1 MCIATL
7 SKVMVTPKVPY
18 LETCSNIKRVMQR
31 CGIPGMSVAVLHNS
45 QLIFA
50 EAFGKRNQTDPY
62 TIETLQPIA
71 SMTKTFTAAAIGE
84 LVAEGKV
91 DWDTTPISTY
101 LPDFQLKD
109 PVLTSQITFTDL
121 LSEYSG
127 LPDNLLR
134 WHNSTKPRKE
144 LIKDLR
150 HYDDTP
156 PKLGANFKSNDVM
169 YAVAGEAAAHVAGA
183 TSYEQLVLDK
193 VIHPLGLA
201 NTGFSQSNMKRLSQ
215 NYALSHMAYSL
226 DTAQKGERRIFP
238 LDEKP
243 YMALAAAEGV
253 YSNVLDLVQWG
264 KVIMDLGA
272 VDGKQVLNRMSV
284 EETLKAFT
292 FDWNDKPNYW
302 SEFDPIY
309 SYGFG
314 WMRDSFCGQRYF
326 SAFGSD
332 IGYGSDVTFF
342 PDHDLVIAMLANTST
357 FGHVNSFLPFS
368 IATPMLN
375 LSGVKTIKD
384 ENGYDSWIEKG
395 AIPLANEA
403 YAGLELIGGGI
414 FSPIAVADRNP
425 LMFADDL
432 KAYVGVYSH
441 PFWGEFQITLGGKG
455 GEEEKESGD
464 PSSTTITKEEEEKKK
479 EDQVLRFRYN
489 EYTSTLEHYDQ
500 NTFIATFD
508 DVLFKMQV
516 LMSFLPDTE
525 TSQQGL
531 PDSNEFPRENLQIQD
546 VVGALGISDAVFSK
560 AKVLKTTAYTGEYRH
575 PAWGTFEIAPDEPD
589 KKESKEAKEQILK
602 SKYTDFTSTLE
613 HCDQNMCI
621 AKYGDVMANMH
632 IVILFLP
639 DVEIARISV
648 PDSKMYPK
656 ETLIMQ
662 DLPLARGSQTPS
674 SRRPKSTQKLS
685 QPKPRQKKTR
695 I

>member
-1 MCIATL
+1 MCIVTL
-7 SKVMVTPKVPY
+7 SKVTPKVPY
-18 LETCSNIKRVMQR
+18 LETCSTIKRVMQR
-31 CGIPGMSVAVLHNS
+31 CGIPGMSVAVLHKN
-45 QLIFA
+45 QLVFA

-71 SMTKTFTAAAIGE
+71 SLTKTFTAAAIGE

-91 DWDTTPISTY
+91 DWNTTPISTY

-109 PVLTSQITFTDL
+109 PVLTSQITFSDL
-121 LSEYSG
+121 LSELSG
-127 LPDNLLR
+127 LPDNYLR

-144 LIKDLR
+144 LIRDLR
-150 HYDDTP
+150 HDKTTQ
-156 PKLGANFKSNDVM
+156 KLGANFKSNDVM

-183 TSYEQLVLDK
+183 ASYEQLVLDK

-226 DTAQKGERRIFP
+226 DGAQKGETRIFP

-243 YMALAAAEGV
+243 YMALAAAEDV
-253 YSNVLDLVQWG
+253 YSNVLDLVRWG

-292 FDWNDKPNYW
+292 FDWSDKPNYW
-302 SEFDPIY
+302 AEFDPIY

-314 WMRDSFCGQRYF
+314 WMLDSFCGQRYF
-326 SAFGSD
+326 NAR
-332 IGYGSDVTFF
+332 YASDVTFF
-342 PDHDLVIAMLANTST
+342 PDHDLVVVMLANTSV
-357 FGHVNSFLPFS
+357 FGHVNSFLQFS

-375 LSGVKTIKD
+375 ISGVKTIKD
-384 ENGYDSWIEKG
+384 ENGHDSWIEKG
-395 AIPLANEA
+395 AIPIAEEG
-403 YAGLELIGGGI
+403 YAGIEFIGGGV
-414 FSPIAVADRNP
+414 FLPIAVADRNP

-432 KAYVGVYSH
+432 KAYVGVYSD
-441 PFWGEFQITLGGKG
+441 PFWGEFHITLGD
-455 GEEEKESGD
+455 KE
-464 PSSTTITKEEEEKKK
+464 EEEEKKK
-479 EDQVLRFRYN
+479 EGKDPSSTIITKAEEEKKKEREVLRFRYN

-531 PDSNEFPRENLQIQD
+531 PDSNEFPRENLKIQD

-560 AKVLKTTAYTGEYRH
+560 TKVLTTTLHGVRLRS
-575 PAWGTFEIAPDEPD
+575 PPDEPD

-602 SKYTDFTSTLE
+602 FKYTDFTSTLE
-613 HCDQNMCI
+613 HYDQNMCI
-621 AKYGDVMANMH
+621 VKYDDVMVKMH

-639 DVEIARISV
+639 DVEIARLSGISNAIFTKIKV
-648 PDSKMYPK
+648 YSK
-656 ETLIMQ
+656 TIS
-662 DLPLARGSQTPS
+662 A
-674 SRRPKSTQKLS
+674 
-685 QPKPRQKKTR
+685 
-695 I
+695 